1 MKVAVW
7 DTYVRRA
14 DGLTMHFDILVPD
27 TVQDAQKVY
36 GYGDDYLGTKPF
48 EAETVTTRQCR
59 YCHGDRH
66 PRNGA
71 GHRREGLLHPGD
83 GELRPLRHPK
93 ASARG
98 ALAPGC
104 DETWEP
110 ARVSFPRLQP

>member
-1 MKVAVW
+1 MKVPVW

-59 YCHGDRH
+59 YCHMEIATPEMEQAIAEKGYYILEMENCV
-66 PRNGA
+66 P
-71 GHRREGLLHPGD
+71 
-83 GELRPLRHPK
+83 
-93 ASARG
+93 
-98 ALAPGC
+98 
-104 DETWEP
+104 
-110 ARVSFPRLQP
+110 